1 MHTYATPYHIARE
14 QKPELPTYCFRPE
27 RVTAAAQWFVEKFPA
42 QPFYAVKVNPAP
54 HVLDAL
60 WEGGI
65 RSFDAA
71 SEKEIEL
78 IRGRFPE
85 ARIAFL
91 HPVKPRQ
98 AIRRA
103 YFNHGV
109 RIFVTDSMA
118 ELQKILDATDF
129 AKDLTILVRIAV
141 SNEGSA
147 LPLSGKFGASA
158 EEAAEILS
166 VARRYADE
174 LGVSFHVGSQAMKPS
189 AWAQAMADASR
200 VIIDAGVTVDIVDV
214 GGGFPAIYADKN
226 PPAMD
231 DYVAMVMRSFE
242 NMFVLENADLWCEP
256 GRALVAEAESLLVQV
271 DLSKGNA
278 IYINE
283 GSYGALYDAVHEN
296 WVFPM
301 RAISGDGRKLGR
313 MVEYTVYGPT
323 CDSADMLPYK
333 ATISRSAISA
343 PMAARWRR
351 ASTALAS
358 PSWRLSRI
366 APGRRFMARPKAP
379 KSSRLAQWPRT
390 EPRENRSGAARARF
404 PLPFQTDL

>member
-14 QKPELPTYCFRPE
+14 QQPELPTYCFRPE
-27 RVTAAAQWFVEKFPA
+27 RVKAAASWFVEKFPA

-91 HPVKPRQ
+91 HPVKPRK
-98 AIRRA
+98 AIERA
-103 YFNHGV
+103 YKLHGV

-118 ELQKILDATDF
+118 ELTKILEATDY

-147 LPLSGKFGASA
+147 LPLSGKFGAQA
-158 EEAAEILS
+158 DEAAEILS
-166 VARRYADE
+166 VARRHADE

-256 GRALVAEAESLLVQV
+256 GRALVAEAESLLVGV
-271 DLSKGNA
+271 DLVKGNA
-278 IYINE
+278 LYINE

-323 CDSADMLPYK
+323 CDSADMLPEKIWLPAGLTEGDYIEFGNIGAYGRSM
-333 ATISRSAISA
+333 ATRFNGFGESELAIVQDSPWPSLYGSAEGAEVISIGS
-343 PMAARWRR
+343 MA
-351 ASTALAS
+351 T
-358 PSWRLSRI
+358 
-366 APGRRFMARPKAP
+366 
-379 KSSRLAQWPRT
+379 
-390 EPRENRSGAARARF
+390 N
-404 PLPFQTDL
+404 

>member
-27 RVTAAAQWFVEKFPA
+27 RVTAAASWFVEKFPA
-42 QPFYAVKVNPAP
+42 QAFYAVKVNPAP

-78 IRGRFPE
+78 IRGRFPD

-147 LPLSGKFGASA
+147 LPLSGKFGAGA
-158 EEAAEILS
+158 AEAADILS

-256 GRALVAEAESLLVQV
+256 GRALVAEAESLLVGV
-271 DLSKGNA
+271 DLVKGDA
-278 IYINE
+278 LYINE

-333 ATISRSAISA
+333 VWLPAGLTEGDYVEIGNIGAYGRSMATRFNGFGESELAIVQDSPWPSLYGSAEGAEVISIGS
-343 PMAARWRR
+343 MA
-351 ASTALAS
+351 T
-358 PSWRLSRI
+358 
-366 APGRRFMARPKAP
+366 
-379 KSSRLAQWPRT
+379 
-390 EPRENRSGAARARF
+390 N
-404 PLPFQTDL
+404 

>member
-27 RVTAAAQWFVEKFPA
+27 RVTAAANWFVDKFPA
-42 QPFYAVKVNPAP
+42 QAFYAVKVNPAP

-71 SEKEIEL
+71 SETEIEL

-91 HPVKPRQ
+91 HPVKPRK
-98 AIRRA
+98 AIERA
-103 YFNHGV
+103 YKLHGV
-109 RIFVTDSMA
+109 RIFVTDSLV
-118 ELQKILDATDF
+118 ELNKILEATGY

-147 LPLSGKFGASA
+147 LPLSGKFGADA
-158 EEAAEILS
+158 AEAAEILS
-166 VARRYADE
+166 IARRYADE

-256 GRALVAEAESLLVQV
+256 GRALVAEAESLLVGV
-271 DLSKGNA
+271 DLVKGNA
-278 IYINE
+278 LYINE

-323 CDSADMLPYK
+323 CDSADMLPGKVWLPAGLTEGDYVEIGNIGAYGRSM
-333 ATISRSAISA
+333 ATRFNGFGESDVAVVKDSPWPSLYSSAEGAEVISIGS
-343 PMAARWRR
+343 MA
-351 ASTALAS
+351 T
-358 PSWRLSRI
+358 
-366 APGRRFMARPKAP
+366 
-379 KSSRLAQWPRT
+379 
-390 EPRENRSGAARARF
+390 N
-404 PLPFQTDL
+404 

>member
-27 RVTAAAQWFVEKFPA
+27 RVTAAATWFVEKFPA
-42 QPFYAVKVNPAP
+42 QAFYAVKVNPAP

-78 IRGRFPE
+78 IRGRFPD

-158 EEAAEILS
+158 AEAADILS

-256 GRALVAEAESLLVQV
+256 GRALVAEAESLLVGV
-271 DLSKGNA
+271 DLVKGDA
-278 IYINE
+278 LYINE

-323 CDSADMLPYK
+323 CDSADMLPGKVWLPAGLTEGDYIEIGNIGAYGRSM
-333 ATISRSAISA
+333 ATRFNGFGDSELAVVQDSPWPSLYGSAEGAEVISIGS
-343 PMAARWRR
+343 MA
-351 ASTALAS
+351 T
-358 PSWRLSRI
+358 
-366 APGRRFMARPKAP
+366 
-379 KSSRLAQWPRT
+379 
-390 EPRENRSGAARARF
+390 N
-404 PLPFQTDL
+404 

>member
-27 RVTAAAQWFVEKFPA
+27 RVTAAATWFVEKFPA
-42 QPFYAVKVNPAP
+42 QAFYAVKVNPAP

-78 IRGRFPE
+78 IRGRFPQ

-158 EEAAEILS
+158 AEAADILS

-174 LGVSFHVGSQAMKPS
+174 LGISFHVGSQAMKPS

-256 GRALVAEAESLLVQV
+256 GRALVAEAESLLVGV
-271 DLSKGNA
+271 DLVKGDA
-278 IYINE
+278 LYINE

-323 CDSADMLPYK
+323 CDSADMLPGKVWLPAGLTEGDYIEIGNIGAYGRSM
-333 ATISRSAISA
+333 ATRFNGFGDSELAIVQDSPWPSLYGSAEGAEVISIGS
-343 PMAARWRR
+343 MA
-351 ASTALAS
+351 T
-358 PSWRLSRI
+358 
-366 APGRRFMARPKAP
+366 
-379 KSSRLAQWPRT
+379 
-390 EPRENRSGAARARF
+390 N
-404 PLPFQTDL
+404 

>member
-27 RVTAAAQWFVEKFPA
+27 RVTAAATWFVEKFPA
-42 QPFYAVKVNPAP
+42 QAFYAVKVNPAP

-78 IRGRFPE
+78 IRGRFPD

-158 EEAAEILS
+158 AEAADILS

-256 GRALVAEAESLLVQV
+256 GRALVAEAESLLVGV
-271 DLSKGNA
+271 DLVKGDA
-278 IYINE
+278 LYINE

-323 CDSADMLPYK
+323 CDSADMLPGKVWLPAGLTEGDYIEIGNIGAYGRSM
-333 ATISRSAISA
+333 ATRFNGFGESELAVVQDSPWPSLYGSAEGAEVISIGS
-343 PMAARWRR
+343 MA
-351 ASTALAS
+351 T
-358 PSWRLSRI
+358 
-366 APGRRFMARPKAP
+366 
-379 KSSRLAQWPRT
+379 
-390 EPRENRSGAARARF
+390 N
-404 PLPFQTDL
+404 

>member
-27 RVTAAAQWFVEKFPA
+27 RVTAAASWFVEKFPA
-42 QPFYAVKVNPAP
+42 QAFYAVKVNPAP

-60 WEGGI
+60 WDGGI

-78 IRGRFPE
+78 IRGRFPQ

-91 HPVKPRQ
+91 HPVKPRR
-98 AIRRA
+98 AIERA

-118 ELQKILDATDF
+118 ELQKILEATDF

-147 LPLSGKFGASA
+147 LPLSGKFGAGA
-158 EEAAEILS
+158 AEAAEILS
-166 VARRYADE
+166 VARRHADE

-200 VIIDAGVTVDIVDV
+200 VIIEAGVTVDIVDV
-214 GGGFPAIYADKN
+214 GGGFPAIYADET

-231 DYVAMVMRSFE
+231 DYVTMVMRSFE

-256 GRALVAEAESLLVQV
+256 GRALVAEAESLLVGI
-271 DLSKGNA
+271 DLVKGNA
-278 IYINE
+278 LYINE
-283 GSYGALYDAVHEN
+283 GSYGALYDAVHED

-301 RAISGDGRKLGR
+301 RAIPGDGRKLGR
-313 MVEYTVYGPT
+313 MMEYTVYGPT
-323 CDSADMLPYK
+323 CDSADMLPGKIWLPAGLAEGDYIEIGNIGAYGRSM
-333 ATISRSAISA
+333 ATRFNGFGESELAIVQDSPWPSLYGSAEGAEVISIGS
-343 PMAARWRR
+343 MA
-351 ASTALAS
+351 T
-358 PSWRLSRI
+358 
-366 APGRRFMARPKAP
+366 
-379 KSSRLAQWPRT
+379 
-390 EPRENRSGAARARF
+390 N
-404 PLPFQTDL
+404 